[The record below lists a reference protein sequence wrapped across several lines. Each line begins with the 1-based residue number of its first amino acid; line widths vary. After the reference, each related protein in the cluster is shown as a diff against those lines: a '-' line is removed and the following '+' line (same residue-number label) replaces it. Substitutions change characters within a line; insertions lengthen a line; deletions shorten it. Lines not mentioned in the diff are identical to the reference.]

1 MIQQMEP
8 KDTGLASRPSLSKR
22 DFLAAGR
29 TAMAAGRSFTGW
41 TTTGTTIIA
50 FGFTIYR
57 YIMSLSEG
65 LTRNDALG
73 VGLFLI
79 GIGTAVMLYGIADYW
94 KTMRELH
101 QDYGVQF
108 RKTRLLFGLLVA
120 GFGVFLFFT
129 ILIRNMQG
137 VR

>member
-1 MIQQMEP
+1 MIKQMEP
-8 KDTGLASRPSLSKR
+8 KDTGTASRPSPSKR

-108 RKTRLLFGLLVA
+108 RKTRLLFGLLMA